1 MEIHQ
6 QYSLQDFRSIISN
19 GFQFE
24 LPDVT
29 LKLINELSSEVGSPT
44 YVKTPIFQKKEML
57 LSSNSSLNK
66 GDNIQSVN
74 NFTKF
79 PSNYSENNSSY
90 RKRKG
95 GGKNIEM
102 VNNEDWETIRTFHA
116 TKMEQKTGN
125 DAQFDVIRSYLNKL
139 TDKNMVEMTSRIIQI
154 VEEMKNNEPV
164 ENILTILYNQ
174 IFENAFSNRFY
185 SKNYGLLYS
194 KLLKMYDLPDIEKK
208 QVDDLLNKIQLSIQ
222 SIEFVESSIDYDKF
236 CKINKDNE
244 KRKAMCEFLINLIK
258 QEIVEKEV
266 GVQLLNQL
274 FNSLFEFIPLIDKK
288 NEVDEISELISILW
302 KKDFYDVNIEH
313 THGFLKKITLLSNAK
328 TIHYLSLTNK
338 CIFKFMDMIEM

>member
-1 MEIHQ
+1 MEIQQ
-6 QYSLQDFRSIISN
+6 QYSLQDFRTIISN

-29 LKLINELSSEVGSPT
+29 LKLINELSNEVGSPT

-57 LSSNSSLNK
+57 LSSTLSK

-74 NFTKF
+74 NFTKGTL
-79 PSNYSENNSSY
+79 NYSENNSSY

-95 GGKNIEM
+95 GGKNMEM

-139 TDKNMVEMTSRIIQI
+139 TDKNMEDMTSRIINI
-154 VEEMKNNEPV
+154 VEEMKKNEPL

-194 KLLKMYDLPDIEKK
+194 KLLKMYDLPTIEKK
-208 QVDDLLNKIQLSIQ
+208 QLDDLLNKIQTSIG

-266 GVQLLNQL
+266 AVQLLNQL
-274 FNSLFEFIPLIDKK
+274 FNSLFEFIPLNHKK

-302 KKDFYDVNIEH
+302 KKDFYHVNIEH
-313 THGFLKKITLLSNAK
+313 THGFLKKITLLANAK
-328 TIHYLSLTNK
+328 TIQYLSLTNK